1 MIEISRKIENLET
14 KIRYLE
20 GRNSELLQEKTQF
33 KKSLK
38 ENKQEIDGF
47 KSKYHY

>member
-20 GRNSELLQEKTQF
+20 GRNSELLQEKTQL

-47 KSKYHY
+47 KSKHHY